1 MSSSKDP
8 NEPSLSEAL
17 KTVKIEDLKN
27 VPQIPCARNSLLYGI
42 GMYIIREKH
51 CGGAG
56 FGAIRF
62 LAKRSVP
69 SAANW
74 AVGSFCLIS
83 LISFEMCQID
93 RRNTVTKLR
102 TKINEVKSRERM
114 QTIEERDKSGALK
127 AVIELPE
134 HLREKKD
141 D

>member
-1 MSSSKDP
+1 MSSKGP
-8 NEPSLSEAL
+8 NEPSITEAL

-42 GMYIIREKH
+42 G
-51 CGGAG
+51 GGAG

-62 LAKRSVP
+62 LTRRSVP

-74 AVGSFCLIS
+74 AVGSFCAIAT
-83 LISFEMCQID
+83 ISFEMCQMD

-102 TKINEVKSRERM
+102 TKINEIKSREGT
-114 QTIEERDKSGALK
+114 QIVEERDKSGALS

-141 D
+141 E

>member
-1 MSSSKDP
+1 MTSSKDP

-17 KTVKIEDLKN
+17 KTVKIEDLKS

-42 GMYIIREKH
+42 G
-51 CGGAG
+51 GGAG

-83 LISFEMCQID
+83 IISFEMCQMD

-114 QTIEERDKSGALK
+114 QTIEERDKSGAIK

>member
-1 MSSSKDP
+1 V
-8 NEPSLSEAL
+8 SLKYLAPETACYTASVRISFRQ
-17 KTVKIEDLKN
+17 KHWKGIDMFK
-27 VPQIPCARNSLLYGI
+27 PLLILAVYTTLG
-42 GMYIIREKH
+42 
-51 CGGAG
+51 GGAG

-83 LISFEMCQID
+83 IISFEMCQMD

-114 QTIEERDKSGALK
+114 QTIEERDKSGAIK